1 MLRIDKEN
9 GYYID
14 FCDSRC
20 VALVQKVTLT
30 RGNRKGETDF
40 IVRGY
45 YGSLQQLLNGYAAAV
60 SREPAGSLKEVIYRL
75 KKVQETIGAVS
86 AMTKADFKELMIDE
100 GKRVKSHE

>member
-1 MLRIDKEN
+1 MHCACAESNSD
-9 GYYID
+9 
-14 FCDSRC
+14 
-20 VALVQKVTLT
+20 
-30 RGNRKGETDF
+30 KGEPQGRDRLYSQR
-40 IVRGY
+40 I
-45 YGSLQQLLNGYAAAV
+45 LWQACCPLLNGYAAAV